1 VVSVA
6 SVTID
11 HLGLPAS
18 NPEGSARWFAELLGL
33 PAPEPDGPDA
43 DMFNVHLSDD
53 SSLLFVADASHASYH
68 LAFGVTLDDFH
79 ATVGRLRERG
89 LSFGNDP
96 EAPDNGATDDPLGGQ
111 GRVYF
116 RTPDGHFLE
125 LTVRATPFPR

>member
-1 VVSVA
+1 MA

-18 NPEGSARWFAELLGL
+18 DPEASARWFAELLGL
-33 PAPEPDGPDA
+33 PAPVPDGPDD

-53 SSLLFVADASHASYH
+53 SSVLFVAEPSHARYH
-68 LAFGVTLDDFH
+68 VAFGVTLDDFT
-79 ATVGRLRERG
+79 ATVGRLRARG

-116 RTPDGHFLE
+116 QTPDGHFLE
-125 LTVRATPFPR
+125 LTVRPTRLPR